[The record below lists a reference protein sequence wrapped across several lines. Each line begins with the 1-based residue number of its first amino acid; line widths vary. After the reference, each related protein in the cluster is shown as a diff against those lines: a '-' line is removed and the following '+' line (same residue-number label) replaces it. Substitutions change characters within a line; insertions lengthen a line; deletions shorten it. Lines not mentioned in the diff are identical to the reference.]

1 MLDIGIKS
9 NEITEYLVSS
19 LFILVCKILPVAV
32 TAKHLSQLVIYHLG
46 GTFVLLSF
54 Y

>member
-1 MLDIGIKS
+1 MLNIGITS
-9 NEITEYLVSS
+9 DEITQYLVSS
-19 LFILVCKILPVAV
+19 LCILVYKTLPVAV
-32 TAKHLSQLVIYHLG
+32 TAKHLNQLVIYHLG